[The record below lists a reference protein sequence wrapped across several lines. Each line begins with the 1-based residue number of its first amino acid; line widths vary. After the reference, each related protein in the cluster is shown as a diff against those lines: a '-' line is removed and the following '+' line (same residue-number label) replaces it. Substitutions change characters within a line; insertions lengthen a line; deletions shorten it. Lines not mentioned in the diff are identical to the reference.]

1 MNKLLSVIG
10 ITIVS
15 ILLAGSFFI
24 ATENIYKN
32 EVHGQGYNIVEIR
45 DSEEIEDEEKAMEEA
60 DDDDD
65 DDDEDED

>member
-15 ILLAGSFFI
+15 ILLAGPFFI

-32 EVHGQGYNIVEIR
+32 EAHGQGYDIVEIK
-45 DSEEIEDEEKAMEEA
+45 DSKEATEEEEDAMEEA
-60 DDDDD
+60 DDDN
-65 DDDEDED
+65 